1 MLSEDVIYAR
11 ENEEKTISKQA
22 ACKFCGQMAAVEV
35 LPDQTEDEWNE
46 IATELCHCETAKK
59 YVLVKGQTERS
70 HEKINELFGEKS
82 SYELEEDRM
91 NYLHAAVE
99 PIVKG
104 QIKTATIE
112 ITGES
117 KMKIQRTKKEK
128 IKIECISNL
137 KNTCEA

>member
-1 MLSEDVIYAR
+1 
-11 ENEEKTISKQA
+11 
-22 ACKFCGQMAAVEV
+22 MAAIEA
-35 LPDQTEDEWNE
+35 LPNHTEDEWNE

-70 HEKINELFGEKS
+70 HEKIEELFGEKS

-112 ITGES
+112 ITGEL